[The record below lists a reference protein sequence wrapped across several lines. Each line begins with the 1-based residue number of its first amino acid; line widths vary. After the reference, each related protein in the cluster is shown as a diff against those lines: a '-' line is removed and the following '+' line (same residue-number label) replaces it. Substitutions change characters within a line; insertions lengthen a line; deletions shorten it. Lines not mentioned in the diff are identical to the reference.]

1 MCATDWRNS
10 KNTAWPRHETR
21 FSFKTKNVIAKN
33 RFFCVICSI
42 NRANYVFYTTKNG
55 LFCVIYPRKQSKMCV
70 IYLKNRHF
78 CVIPA
83 KIEHKKVNFFDFFSK
98 NFLKIEKFS
107 IFFKN
112 FWTLEKKNNWINK
125 TNFLNEK
132 NFGWNICVFESSCC
146 FEQTIWLQNQQKNW
160 IKTKKRN
167 LSTHINNS
175 I

>member
-21 FSFKTKNVIAKN
+21 FSLKTKNVIAKN

-98 NFLKIEKFS
+98 NFLKIEKIRS
-107 IFFKN
+107 
-112 FWTLEKKNNWINK
+112 WGLQEKKTLN
-125 TNFLNEK
+125 TNFTIFQKQQNIKSHRWKIEK
-132 NFGWNICVFESSCC
+132 NGI
-146 FEQTIWLQNQQKNW
+146 
-160 IKTKKRN
+160 
-167 LSTHINNS
+167 
-175 I
+175 